1 MSLALSRQINWSRL
15 EVSSYLWLFRL
26 CMFVFSTHTSDISMK
41 IKPSDDSL
49 VGPILLYL
57 EKNVFSR
64 QQIEPD
70 LQL

>member
-1 MSLALSRQINWSRL
+1 
-15 EVSSYLWLFRL
+15 
-26 CMFVFSTHTSDISMK
+26 MK

-70 LQL
+70 LQLWVWCDFICATQTNMQVRARSDIV